1 MWTEQL
7 TQGVTNSIEV
17 EKYLNDTQ
25 SHFMKKTIDQSND
38 MIGIS
43 KETKFHIR
51 VPRKIMKNSNFG
63 KSQFEFFMKIKIRI
77 FYDLVKNFLF
87 MIF

>member
-1 MWTEQL
+1 
-7 TQGVTNSIEV
+7 
-17 EKYLNDTQ
+17 
-25 SHFMKKTIDQSND
+25 MKKTIDQRYD

-43 KETKFHIR
+43 KETKFHIA

-77 FYDLVKNFLF
+77 FYNLVKNFLF
-87 MIF
+87 MIFLKMQT